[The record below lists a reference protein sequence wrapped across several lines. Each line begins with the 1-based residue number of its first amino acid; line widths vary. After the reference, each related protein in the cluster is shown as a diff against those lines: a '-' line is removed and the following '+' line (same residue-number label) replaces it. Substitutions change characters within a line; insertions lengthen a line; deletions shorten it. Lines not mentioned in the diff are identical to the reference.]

1 MGLKDTKIRLSA
13 DELAFLSE
21 TAFFDKK
28 RNIIDGIIDLFGDLE
43 GSIHEKV
50 TKFSSVLPE
59 ATLNKRGKISRGENY
74 QGLPY
79 VILDYPSVF
88 TKEGIFAFRTLMWW
102 GNPFTFTFHI
112 SGSYLHTFRKK
123 LIDCFSRNDNAE
135 LLVCI
140 NGNQFEHHLG
150 VTNYRNL
157 NEFLANNGNISELIK
172 TNGFLKITQA
182 LPLIQIDKLN
192 SGGVQFVEDI
202 LTRLN

>member
-28 RNIIDGIIDLFGDLE
+28 RKIIDGIIDLFGDLE

-88 TKEGIFAFRTLMWW
+88 AKEGIFAFRTLMWW

-112 SGSYLHTFRKK
+112 SGSYLHTFRAK
-123 LIDCFSRNDNAE
+123 LIDCFSRNDNEE

-150 VTNYRNL
+150 ATNYRNL
-157 NEFLANNGNISELIK
+157 NEFLANNGNISELIN

-192 SGGVQFVEDI
+192 SSGVQFVEDI